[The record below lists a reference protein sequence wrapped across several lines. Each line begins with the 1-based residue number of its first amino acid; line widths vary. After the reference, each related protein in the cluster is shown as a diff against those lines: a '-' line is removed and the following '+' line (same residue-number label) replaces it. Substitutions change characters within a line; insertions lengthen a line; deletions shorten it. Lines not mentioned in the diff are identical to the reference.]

1 MFVVVEMWDMYV
13 LLKLKLFEKENKNEY
28 VWLFL
33 SWLFICVLILHT
45 AAALPSSEM
54 VIGIVGKVRG
64 ILVAIV
70 LLIHFYL
77 QIKNKSITKWSK
89 ILHWTMIIIATLMRL
104 AGAGFTCYKICESY
118 ENSVLYWVDCWSK
131 KKRSTTFH

>member
-1 MFVVVEMWDMYV
+1 MFVVFEMLDMYV

-33 SWLFICVLILHT
+33 SLLFICVLILHT
-45 AAALPSSEM
+45 AVALPSSEM
-54 VIGIVGKVRG
+54 VIGFVGKVRG

-77 QIKNKSITKWSK
+77 QIKNKSITK
-89 ILHWTMIIIATLMRL
+89 
-104 AGAGFTCYKICESY
+104 
-118 ENSVLYWVDCWSK
+118 
-131 KKRSTTFH
+131 